1 MSALYDDPLFSDL
14 TNSQTETIT
23 ENRKRGKS
31 RDGSCSRPHK
41 LKTKKMSKS
50 TKQKKVEKERSE
62 RSKKLEGSKNKKLKL
77 NANDLVSSY
86 LEKEG
91 FLEIRDEFLNAIGR
105 NENKS
110 PKKMKKLKTNLKKSP
125 KTKKGSKTIE
135 KESSNQLKSLK
146 KKKGSKVSER
156 KSPKKL
162 KTNEKKISNQ
172 LKSPKKKK
180 GSKTIQKKSPKKSDK
195 KSSTIGAS
203 SPDEAI
209 ATEQEEC
216 SRIKNPE
223 TNGRLPVSSNI
234 ADGRT
239 SSYDLYVFKYLI
251 SNPDFLE
258 VAKDFAKARGP
269 FPGMEHW
276 SGQIDANVK
285 SRVIVI
291 TFLKKIKVL

>member
-1 MSALYDDPLFSDL
+1 M
-14 TNSQTETIT
+14 
-23 ENRKRGKS
+23 
-31 RDGSCSRPHK
+31 
-41 LKTKKMSKS
+41 
-50 TKQKKVEKERSE
+50 
-62 RSKKLEGSKNKKLKL
+62 
-77 NANDLVSSY
+77 
-86 LEKEG
+86 
-91 FLEIRDEFLNAIGR
+91 
-105 NENKS
+105 
-110 PKKMKKLKTNLKKSP
+110 
-125 KTKKGSKTIE
+125 
-135 KESSNQLKSLK
+135 
-146 KKKGSKVSER
+146 
-156 KSPKKL
+156 
-162 KTNEKKISNQ
+162 
-172 LKSPKKKK
+172 KSPKKKK

-209 ATEQEEC
+209 ATEEEEC

-258 VAKDFAKARGP
+258 VAKDFAKAQGP
-269 FPGMEHW
+269 FPETEHW
-276 SGQIDANVK
+276 SSQIDANVK